1 MAWQSHYFKRDI
13 SEVRA
18 VGEFK
23 EAFKQVTQ
31 EMVEDVRWTQEE
43 KEVMQL
49 ISENNDPRAIHRQIQ
64 LDNESNKKIADVYFM
79 VLLNSLIRSKIQVPF
94 KLPEKE
100 ISSWPN
106 DYPIEQFAKDILKHK
121 KSLSSSPVGNEI
133 MKAASDYAVLYES
146 TVGKTAHQTTDRSEK
161 ASSKL
166 SKSSASSTFDN
177 VSNTLGFLYGLSDGL
192 LSTLSNPYPSTTTMM
207 SESARVGYAAGIFA
221 KAVFELGSLAIH
233 LMK

>member
-1 MAWQSHYFKRDI
+1 
-13 SEVRA
+13 
-18 VGEFK
+18 
-23 EAFKQVTQ
+23 
-31 EMVEDVRWTQEE
+31 MVEDVRWTQEE
-43 KEVMQL
+43 KDVMQL
-49 ISENNDPRAIHRQIQ
+49 ISENTDPASIHRQIQ

-121 KSLSSSPVGNEI
+121 KSLSALPVGNEI
-133 MKAASDYAVLYES
+133 MKSASDYAVLYES
-146 TVGKTAHQTTDRSEK
+146 TVGKTSDKTTSHSENTD
-161 ASSKL
+161 SKL
-166 SKSSASSTFDN
+166 RKSSDSSTFDKICD
-177 VSNTLGFLYGLSDGL
+177 TLGFLYGLSDGL

-207 SESARVGYAAGIFA
+207 SESARVEYAAGIFA
-221 KAVFELGSLAIH
+221 KGVFERGSLTIN